1 MRNFNKCLYSDIKK
15 KSNFLYLRCHSVYG
29 CSFLEGP
36 KIISLVCFS
45 LQELV
50 EMVKAKKAAQAAVAP
65 NIQKSK

>member
-1 MRNFNKCLYSDIKK
+1 VNNFNKGLYSDIQ
-15 KSNFLYLRCHSVYG
+15 KSHFLYLRCHSVYG
-29 CSFLEGP
+29 HCCLVGP
-36 KIISLVCFS
+36 KIISWVRFS